1 MRFLIPLLISC
12 VFLAP
17 IHADVDP
24 VRISPV
30 VRALDQAGPAVVNI
44 STEKVVSVSG
54 ANPFGDEWIFNYF
67 EPSRRRNI
75 TNQSLGSG
83 TIIQPDGI
91 ILTNEHIILPAS
103 KITVTLAS
111 GQEYEAELLGA
122 SRRLDLALLKINS
135 PEPLPFIGPF
145 TSSDLM
151 IGETVIAIGNP
162 YGLSNTVTT
171 GVISALNR
179 SLTFKD
185 RTNETHTYHD
195 FIQTDASINP
205 GNSGGPLLNIKGE
218 LIGINTAIY
227 ENAKGIGF
235 AIPIDKAKRVIKD
248 LLEIGTV
255 PRPWLGIHTQDL
267 TPVLAKHLR
276 VERDAG
282 ALISEVSKGS
292 PAEKAEIQV
301 GDVIIGLGK
310 YTVTS
315 SDDYRDQLLEVLPG
329 DTIRVTIL
337 RGGRE
342 YQADL
347 KAEALPTRNPQQL
360 AWELLGLAVKDI
372 SPELAR
378 KYPGSS
384 DKGVIVSDVRA
395 NSPAEEVGIRP
406 GDGLIQIDR
415 TRLTSAEVF
424 NQEVVKGSHKDSVM
438 LLVVRGNMVYRV
450 TPRLE

>member
-1 MRFLIPLLISC
+1 MRYLIPMLI
-12 VFLAP
+12 FLAFMPP

-24 VRISPV
+24 VRVSPV
-30 VRALDQAGPAVVNI
+30 VRALGQAGPAVVNI
-44 STEKVVSVSG
+44 STEKVVSVTG

-122 SRRLDLALLKINS
+122 SRRLDLALLKITA
-135 PEPLPFIGPF
+135 PEPLPYIAPF
-145 TSSDLM
+145 TSNDLM

-171 GVISALNR
+171 GVVSALNR

-195 FIQTDASINP
+195 FIQTDAAINP
-205 GNSGGPLLNIKGE
+205 GNSGGPLLNVKGE

-276 VERDAG
+276 VDRDEG
-282 ALISEVSKGS
+282 ALVSEVSKGS
-292 PAEKAEIQV
+292 PAERAEIRA

-315 SDDYRDQLLEVLPG
+315 SDDFRDQLLEVLPG
-329 DTIRVTIL
+329 DSIRITIL
-337 RGGRE
+337 RGGKE
-342 YQADL
+342 YQADIT
-347 KAEALPTRNPQQL
+347 AEALPTRDPQQL
-360 AWELLGLAVKDI
+360 TWEILGLSLKEIKVDGGRGN
-372 SPELAR
+372 PEKGVYVNEVR
-378 KYPGSS
+378 PGS
-384 DKGVIVSDVRA
+384 
-395 NSPAEEVGIRP
+395 PADDVGIRS
-406 GDGLIQIDR
+406 GDALLQIDR
-415 TRLTSAEVF
+415 TRIVSADAF
-424 NQEVVKGSHKDSVM
+424 YQTIMQGSHRDSVM
-438 LLVVRGNMVYRV
+438 LIVVRGNMAYRV